1 MIRPARLS
9 AAVPEL
15 LRDPPF
21 RRYWAGQSVS
31 LVGDEVHRIALP
43 LAAVLLLGAGAED
56 MGLLTAAAL
65 LPALLFSIPAGA
77 WADRRRSRR
86 RVMIAADLGRAAA
99 VASVPVAY
107 ALDELTLTH
116 LYAAAFAVGTL
127 GALFNVCAGT
137 VYVALLPVER
147 YVQGSSLLNGSR
159 ALAFTAGP
167 GLGGGLV
174 QVATAPFALLLDALS
189 YLVSAVFLGRISP
202 AEPPPAAREK
212 SRAAAGIRWVLR
224 TPAVRACA
232 AATATLNFFH
242 FIFQALFVLY
252 ATGELGLGPGLLGVV
267 LGAGGVGGLAG
278 ALLAGRIVARFGVG
292 PAMTAGFAGFSVP
305 LMLIPLADGPT
316 PVVAVML
323 LAAEFASAF
332 GVMVLD
338 ISANAYFAA
347 AIPNELRSRVLGAF
361 QTVNFGVRPLGALA
375 GGALGGA
382 LGLRPTLW
390 VATAGAALA
399 VLWLLPSPV
408 PHTRRL
414 PGTGPAGRAAEDEA
428 PGPASARRPP
438 DEPSPPGGL
447 R

>member
-1 MIRPARLS
+1 MRRPRLLP
-9 AAVPEL
+9 AVPHL
-15 LRDPPF
+15 LRDRPF
-21 RRYWAGQSVS
+21 RRYWAAQSVS
-31 LVGDEVHRIALP
+31 LLGDEVHRIALP
-43 LAAVLLLGAGAED
+43 LAAVLLLGAGAAD

-77 WADRRRSRR
+77 SADRRRSRR
-86 RVMIAADLGRAAA
+86 RVMIAADLGRMAA
-99 VASVPVAY
+99 VASVPAAY
-107 ALDELTLTH
+107 ALDALTLTH

-189 YLVSAVFLGRISP
+189 YLVSALFLGRISP

-212 SRAAAGIRWVLR
+212 SRASAGILWVLR

-232 AATATLNFFH
+232 AAAATLNFFN

-252 ATGELGLGPGLLGVV
+252 ATGELGLGPGLLGLV
-267 LGAGGVGGLAG
+267 LGAGGVGGLVG
-278 ALLAGRIVARFGVG
+278 AAVASRVVARFGVG

-305 LMLIPLADGPT
+305 LTLVPLAGGPT
-316 PVVAVML
+316 PVVAGML
-323 LAAEFASAF
+323 LAAEFTSAF
-332 GVMVLD
+332 GVMILD
-338 ISANAYFAA
+338 ISANSFFAA
-347 AIPNELRSRVLGAF
+347 AIPDELRSRVLGAF

-375 GGALGGA
+375 GGALGSA

-390 VATAGAALA
+390 AATAGAALA

-408 PHTRRL
+408 PRIRRL
-414 PGTGPAGRAAEDEA
+414 PGAGAAGPAAAEGGA
-428 PGPASARRPP
+428 PGPVA
-438 DEPSPPGGL
+438 G
-447 R
+447 

>member
-1 MIRPARLS
+1 MTLADRLP
-9 AAVPEL
+9 AVPEL
-15 LRDPPF
+15 LRNRPF
-21 RRYWAGQSVS
+21 RHYWAAQSVS
-31 LVGDEVHRIALP
+31 LLGDEVHRIALP
-43 LAAVLLLGAGAED
+43 LAAVHLLGAGAAD
-56 MGLLTAAAL
+56 VGLLTAAAL

-86 RVMIAADLGRAAA
+86 RVMIAADLGRLAA

-107 ALDELTLTH
+107 ALDALTLPH

-167 GLGGGLV
+167 GVGGGLV
-174 QVATAPFALLLDALS
+174 QVVTAPFALLLDALS
-189 YLVSAVFLGRISP
+189 YLVSALLLGRISP

-212 SRAAAGIRWVLR
+212 RHATAGIRWVLR

-232 AATATLNFFH
+232 TATATLNFFN

-252 ATGELGLGPGLLGVV
+252 ATRELGLGPGLLGVV
-267 LGAGGVGGLAG
+267 LGAGGIGGLVG
-278 ALLAGRIVARFGVG
+278 AVLAARIVARFGVG

-305 LMLIPLADGPT
+305 LTLVPLAHGPT
-316 PVVAVML
+316 PLVAGML

-332 GVMVLD
+332 GVMILD
-338 ISANAYFAA
+338 ISANSYFAA
-347 AIPNELRSRVLGAF
+347 AIPDELRSRVLGAF

-375 GGALGGA
+375 GGALGSA

-390 VATAGAALA
+390 VATVGAALG

-408 PHTRRL
+408 PRTRRL
-414 PGTGPAGRAAEDEA
+414 PDRAATA
-428 PGPASARRPP
+428 
-438 DEPSPPGGL
+438 
-447 R
+447 